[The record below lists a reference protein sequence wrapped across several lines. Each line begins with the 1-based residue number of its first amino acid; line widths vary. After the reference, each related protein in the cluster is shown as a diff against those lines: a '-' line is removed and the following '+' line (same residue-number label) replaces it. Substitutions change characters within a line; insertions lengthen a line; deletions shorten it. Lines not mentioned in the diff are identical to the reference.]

1 MRFTLGLLLSI
12 ALACGGLGPE
22 PQPEPQ
28 PEPPPEPP
36 PKPAALTGRP
46 AHPNAPF
53 ATVKDVGDLVTGKD
67 WLAGAVRGP
76 FGPKDDC
83 LLAIYNDSA
92 KNDFYA
98 ALQCGDAEWRSG
110 PLAEWSSF
118 ELEELLM
125 KDVDG
130 DGYAEAVVMASWMTG
145 IGPEGSIP
153 FLYTSVLTWTG
164 ETLQRLK
171 ALEQTLEDKPT
182 VAAVKASLP

>member
-12 ALACGGLGPE
+12 ALACGGLP
-22 PQPEPQ
+22 PPSQPEPQ
-28 PEPPPEPP
+28 PEP
-36 PKPAALTGRP
+36 AALTGFP
-46 AHPNAPF
+46 DHPDTPF
-53 ATVKDVGDLVTGKD
+53 VVMEDVGDLVTGDD

-76 FGPKDDC
+76 FGTRDDC

-125 KDVDG
+125 KDVNG

-145 IGPEGSIP
+145 IGPDGSIP

-164 ETLQRLK
+164 EEMQRLE

-182 VAAVKASLP
+182 VTAVKASLP